1 MRDNGLSAPSYVA
14 IADLAPEV
22 ADTMLAILAGA
33 EVAAYADPCPPVAEP
48 CREIRLPLTPCD
60 RLYVDEGA
68 QDRAKALLGEQLT
81 RIREGEGAPSP
92 CAPDDG
98 PLADAAPSGTGAGDD
113 DHRSDAARMATFD
126 EDRLWAE
133 IVAGYDRILQDAV
146 PRWPAIED
154 VEPEPP
160 GRDGSADEHGEAD
173 DRSAGDRSSGED
185 RRRTGRDEPA
195 VDEKTDSK
203 KADSRR
209 ADSDPARDGSW
220 EESAPAPRRPA
231 PSASNPPE
239 ERFVPPPPPPLP
251 RLDPVTK
258 AAWAAMLGGPALLL
272 LTVFVGGYLPS
283 WTVAFGV
290 LAFFGGF
297 LTLVVRMKGG
307 PPDDDDGAIV

>member
-33 EVAAYADPCPPVAEP
+33 RVAAYADPCPPVAEP
-48 CREIRLPLTPCD
+48 CREIRLPPTPCD

-68 QDRAKALLGEQLT
+68 QDHAKALLGEQLT
-81 RIREGEGAPSP
+81 RIREGEGAPAA
-92 CAPDDG
+92 CAPDAPSDEASADG
-98 PLADAAPSGTGAGDD
+98 PVAEVAPAGTGPGDG

-133 IVAGYDRILQDAV
+133 IVAGYDRVLEDVV

-154 VEPEPP
+154 VEPPS
-160 GRDGSADEHGEAD
+160 RDA
-173 DRSAGDRSSGED
+173 AGDGDPDNVENKD
-185 RRRTGRDEPA
+185 
-195 VDEKTDSK
+195 
-203 KADSRR
+203 ADSGK
-209 ADSDPARDGSW
+209 ARDGHRADGDKARDTVAEDAEKAW
-220 EESAPAPRRPA
+220 PAERRPA
-231 PSASNPPE
+231 QPSPRPAE
-239 ERFVPPPPPPLP
+239 DRFVPPPPPPLP
-251 RLDPVTK
+251 SLDPVTK

-283 WTVAFGV
+283 WSVAFGV
-290 LAFFGGF
+290 LAFIGGF
-297 LTLVVRMKGG
+297 VTLVTRMKGG